1 MSTTSLGIQVEVTLD
16 LTYLGYCSSV
26 DMVSVCGQEGSR
38 AVGVII
44 QKRGHECIVIGF
56 TAYQRKEK
64 SEPRCCLKEFPF
76 SGQID
81 IKAIICGG
89 V

>member
-1 MSTTSLGIQVEVTLD
+1 MTLD

-26 DMVSVCGQEGSR
+26 DTVSVCGQEGSR

-44 QKRGHECIVIGF
+44 HKRGHERIVIGF

-64 SEPRCCLKEFPF
+64 REPKWYLKEFPF
-76 SGQID
+76 SGQIN